1 MRHSYAYFLVSLVV
15 AGTLVAASGCKREAR
30 SFEPIAPNADT
41 VRWTR
46 QSDLQPGG
54 IDTNVPAGSIIKMS
68 GSVKNDYEENAQAL
82 SEGKRLYSA
91 YNCVGC
97 HAHGGGA
104 IGPALMDEK
113 WIYGSEPQQVF
124 STIVEG
130 RPNGMP
136 SFGARLPAYQIWQL
150 AAYVRS
156 MSGLVDKQAAPG
168 RDDAMKLGKPENSR
182 STEKPVDSNPSKS
195 EERPK

>member
-1 MRHSYAYFLVSLVV
+1 MRHSYSSLLVSLAVGS
-15 AGTLVAASGCKREAR
+15 ALLAAGCKREAR

-46 QSDLQPGG
+46 QSDLLPGG
-54 IDTNVPAGSIIKMS
+54 IDTNAPPEATIKIS
-68 GSVKNDYEENAQAL
+68 GPVKNDYEENAQAL
-82 SEGKRLYSA
+82 SEGKRLFAA
-91 YNCVGC
+91 YNCTGC

-136 SFGARLPAYQIWQL
+136 SFGPRVPAYQIWQL
-150 AAYVRS
+150 VAYVRS
-156 MSGLVDKQAAPG
+156 LSGLVDKQAAPG
-168 RDDAMKLGKPENSR
+168 RDDAMQLDKPENSR
-182 STEKPVDSNPSKS
+182 STEKPIDSNPSQS